1 MDLLYQTVRISGGLL
16 YIAFLFVYLRVKIL
30 VRIDKQEGM
39 DVSQS
44 DKGKVKTTVEIYN
57 RSYTIVGN
65 EDDRHVREVAGRV
78 DGTMRGIIK
87 NNPRLDTAKLAVLT
101 AVNTMSDYIKLK
113 KDYDE
118 LMSYIQKLEKEA
130 GD

>member
-1 MDLLYQTVRISGGLL
+1 
-16 YIAFLFVYLRVKIL
+16 
-30 VRIDKQEGM
+30 M